1 MLVMPEEM
9 DFSRKHFSA
18 IIYGAPG
25 VGKTTLALSAPKPLL
40 IDFDGGVSRVKA
52 YHRCLTLVCQ
62 NYDEVLRDIKD
73 DAVKDCETIVVD
85 TGGSFIAYLQEWA
98 MRQNPAANRQ
108 KNGAI
113 SLKGF
118 GAVKQ
123 EFQHFS
129 SLIRDT
135 MQKNVIFVFHS
146 EETKDKDGNP
156 MQRLLCEGAAKN
168 IVWQPC
174 DFGGYLQMIGSDRV
188 LSLSP
193 TQEFF
198 AKGCYGMSGNIPVP
212 SIGET
217 DKNDFLTRLFDKA
230 RDNIK
235 SEADIYAPIRERY
248 ENAMTAAKGIV
259 SAVESAEDATS
270 AISALLGLDHALT
283 SKKEASAMLNDRAK
297 ELGLIYDPEKKAYAA
312 KGV

>member
-1 MLVMPEEM
+1 MPEEM

-52 YHRCLTLVCQ
+52 YHRCLALVCQ
-62 NYDEVLRDIKD
+62 NYDEVLRDITD

-85 TGGSFIAYLQEWA
+85 TGGSFISYLQEWA
-98 MRQNPAANRQ
+98 MRQNPATNRQ

-198 AKGCYGMSGNIPVP
+198 AKGCYGLSGNIPVP
-212 SIGET
+212 SIGDT

-230 RDNIK
+230 RENIK
-235 SEADIYAPIRERY
+235 SEADIYAPIREKY

-297 ELGLIYDPEKKAYAA
+297 ALGLIYDPERKAYVE
-312 KGV
+312 KGA